1 MLIAKTIA
9 EVRAAV
15 AKLRAEKKCIGLV
28 PTMGA
33 LHEGHLSLVRA
44 AKAHCSAV
52 VATIFVNPTQFG
64 PKEDF
69 AKYPRTF
76 ETIAR
81 CSRRKRSMSCLRPTR
96 PRFIRLGQAP

>member
-15 AKLRAEKKCIGLV
+15 AKLRADKKCIGLV

-52 VATIFVNPTQFG
+52 VATH
-64 PKEDF
+64 
-69 AKYPRTF
+69 
-76 ETIAR
+76 
-81 CSRRKRSMSCLRPTR
+81 LRQPHAVR
-96 PRFIRLGQAP
+96 AQRGLCEVSANL

>member
-1 MLIAKTIA
+1 MLMLIAKTIA
-9 EVRAAV
+9 DVRAAG

-52 VATIFVNPTQFG
+52 VVTIFVNPTQFG

-76 ETIAR
+76 EAD
-81 CSRRKRSMSCLRPTR
+81 CALLEKEAVDVV
-96 PRFIRLGQAP
+96 FAPETG